1 MPFFMSEDR
10 FFLGRGWSFPPTFL
24 KALGAVEMV
33 QNEEDIRQSI
43 IIFLSTRAGERLMRL
58 NYGTTLYDHIFSST
72 RQGQL
77 NALADELKLSL
88 RLNEPRI
95 LVHKLSVHA
104 SDVVEG
110 KVQIDIEYEIEAT
123 NVRNNIVFPF
133 YLVEGTNIIK

>member
-1 MPFFMSEDR
+1 MNDDR
-10 FFLGRGWSFPPTFL
+10 SFLGRGWSFPPTFN

-33 QNEEDIRQSI
+33 QNEEDIRQSL
-43 IIFLSTRAGERLMRL
+43 IIFLSTRAGERMMRL
-58 NYGTTLYDHIFSST
+58 NYGTTLYDHVFSST
-72 RQGQL
+72 RPDVL

-88 RLNEPRI
+88 RLHEPRV
-95 LVHKLSVHA
+95 LVHKLSIDA

-110 KVQIDIEYEIEAT
+110 KVQIDIEYEVEAA